1 MGQISVTVSG
11 GAKAAITWGAAHW
24 QYFEVSDKLSSA
36 GNALQVTKQ
45 WFIKKNTD
53 RGIVLEPIKDSSQ
66 IKVGDKLTI
75 RLTIY
80 TEQDLEYVHLKDVR
94 PAGTAPVEVI
104 SGYEWMNGVGY
115 YKTTT
120 DAGNNFFFNWLPKGT
135 QVIDYDLFVSH
146 NGTFSMGNSNIQ
158 SMYAP
163 EYNGRSAGGTIKIGE

>member
-1 MGQISVTVSG
+1 
-11 GAKAAITWGAAHW
+11 
-24 QYFEVSDKLSSA
+24 
-36 GNALQVTKQ
+36 
-45 WFIKKNTD
+45 
-53 RGIVLEPIKDSSQ
+53 VLEPIKDSSQ

-75 RLTIY
+75 RLTVY

-120 DAGNNFFFNWLPKGT
+120 DTGNNFFFNWLPKGT

-146 NGTFSMGNSNIQ
+146 IGTFSMGISNIQ